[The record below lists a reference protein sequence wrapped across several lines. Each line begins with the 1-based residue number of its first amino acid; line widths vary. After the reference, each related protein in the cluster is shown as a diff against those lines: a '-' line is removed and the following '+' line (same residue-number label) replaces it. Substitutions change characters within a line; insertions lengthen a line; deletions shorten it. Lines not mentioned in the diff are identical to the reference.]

1 MNMAKSAG
9 DAGDAAKTSSHRTGQ
24 DSDGATP
31 TGCAESYLS
40 YRYSVRISTLELE
53 ASLILEILSAAFAFS
68 PRADV
73 PES

>member
-9 DAGDAAKTSSHRTGQ
+9 DAGDAAKTLSHRTGQ
-24 DSDGATP
+24 DSDGATL

-40 YRYSVRISTLELE
+40 YRYSMRISILELK
-53 ASLILEILSAAFAFS
+53 ALILEILSAAFAFS
-68 PRADV
+68 PTANV